1 MSRKI
6 VGAHE
11 MRAIDGERSA
21 AVVRT
26 VRQTSPAMADALTE
40 YAFGEIFARAELGR
54 RERELVTCG
63 ILGAIGGAETQLRV
77 HLSAA
82 LRTGVDPDELIALC
96 EHITPYAGFPRA
108 LNALREARALLKER
122 EHAHPGLPK
131 KVQVVDHET
140 LVSET
145 GKGEPLVLL
154 HAIGLD
160 WRMWRDA
167 ILPLSK
173 HYRVIAYDM
182 RGHGY
187 AAPAPKPLSIKRW
200 VDDLLHLADQL
211 KLEKFHVAGLS
222 LGGSVALEFALQH
235 QDRLKSLNVIATS
248 VHGSKD
254 AFLQRAE
261 ESEKH
266 GMDPQVG
273 ATLIRWFTPEWLA
286 VNGWAVRYARERIL
300 RAMVENWAGAWRA
313 IAEPHLFE
321 RLQEIK
327 VATRLIAADLDKS
340 STLESMREMAKKIH
354 KAKLHVIEG
363 ASHMVSLMRPTELA
377 EALGSAS

>member
-11 MRAIDGERSA
+11 MHAIDGERSA

-26 VRQTSPAMADALTE
+26 VRQTSPVMADALTD

-96 EHITPYAGFPRA
+96 EHVTPYAGFPRA
-108 LNALREARALLKER
+108 LNALREARAILKE
-122 EHAHPGLPK
+122 HKISHPGFPK
-131 KVQVVDHET
+131 KVQLSDHET

-145 GKGEPLVLL
+145 GKGEPLVLV

-167 ILPLSK
+167 ILPLAK
-173 HYRVIAYDM
+173 HYRVIAYDL

-200 VDDLLHLADQL
+200 AEDLLHLADHL
-211 KLEKFHVAGLS
+211 KLEKFHLAGLS
-222 LGGSVALEFALQH
+222 LGGSVALEFALAH
-235 QDRLKSLNVIATS
+235 QDRLKFLNVIATS
-248 VHGSKD
+248 VHGSKET
-254 AFLQRAE
+254 FLQRAHDAE
-261 ESEKH
+261 KQGMES
-266 GMDPQVG
+266 QVG
-273 ATLIRWFTPEWLA
+273 PTLIRWFTPEWLA

-300 RAMVENWAGAWRA
+300 RAMMENWTGAWRA
-313 IAEPHLFE
+313 IADPHLFE

-327 VATRLIAADLDKS
+327 VASRLIAAELDKS
-340 STLESMREMAKKIH
+340 ATLDSMREMAKKMQ
-354 KAKLHVIEG
+354 KAKLQVIEG
-363 ASHMVSLMRPTELA
+363 ASHMVSLMKPLELA
-377 EALGSAS
+377 DALV

>member
-6 VGAHE
+6 LGVHE
-11 MRAIDGERSA
+11 MHAIDGERSA

-26 VRQTSPAMADALTE
+26 VRQTSPALADALTE

-96 EHITPYAGFPRA
+96 EHLTPYAGFPRA
-108 LNALREARALLKER
+108 LNALREARVILKEHKIAR
-122 EHAHPGLPK
+122 PGLPK
-131 KVQVVDHET
+131 KVQLSDHET
-140 LVSET
+140 IVSDT

-167 ILPLSK
+167 IFPLAK
-173 HYRVIAYDM
+173 HYRVIAYDL

-187 AAPAPKPLSIKRW
+187 AAPAPKPLTVKRW
-200 VDDLLHLADQL
+200 VEDLLHLADQL
-211 KLEKFHVAGLS
+211 KLEKFHLAGLS
-222 LGGSVALEFALQH
+222 MGGTVALEFALAHQH
-235 QDRLKSLNVIATS
+235 RLKSLNVIATS
-248 VHGSKD
+248 VHGSKET
-254 AFLQRAE
+254 FLQRAHDA
-261 ESEKH
+261 EKH
-266 GMDPQVG
+266 GMAAQVG
-273 ATLIRWFTPEWLA
+273 PTLIRWFTPEWLA
-286 VNGWAVRYARERIL
+286 VNGWAVRYTRERIL
-300 RAMVENWAGAWRA
+300 RAMMENWTGAWRA
-313 IAEPHLFE
+313 IADPHLFE

-327 VATRLIAADLDKS
+327 VTTRLIAAELDKS
-340 STLESMREMAKKIH
+340 TTLDSMREMAKKIH
-354 KAKLHVIEG
+354 KTKLQVIEG
-363 ASHMVSLMRPTELA
+363 ASHMVSLMRPAELA
-377 EALGSAS
+377 DALT

>member
-11 MRAIDGERSA
+11 MHAIDGQRSA

-26 VRQTSPAMADALTE
+26 VRQTSPALADALTDHV
-40 YAFGEIFARAELGR
+40 FGEIFARAELGR

-96 EHITPYAGFPRA
+96 EHLTPYAGFPRA
-108 LNALREARALLKER
+108 LNALSEARAILKA
-122 EHAHPGLPK
+122 HKITHPGLPK
-131 KVQVVDHET
+131 KIQLQDHET
-140 LVSET
+140 IVSET

-167 ILPLSK
+167 ILPLAK
-173 HYRVIAYDM
+173 QHRVIAYDL

-200 VDDLLHLADQL
+200 AQDLLHLADL
-211 KLEKFHVAGLS
+211 LDLEKFHLAGLS
-222 LGGSVALEFALQH
+222 LGGTVALEFALEH
-235 QDRLKSLNVIATS
+235 PDRLKSLSVIATS
-248 VHGSKD
+248 VHGAKD
-254 AFLQRAE
+254 TFLQRAHDA
-261 ESEKH
+261 EKH
-266 GMDPQVG
+266 GMDSQIP
-273 ATLIRWFTPEWLA
+273 ATLTRWFTPEWLA

-321 RLQEIK
+321 RLHEVKI
-327 VATRLIAADLDKS
+327 ATRLIAADLDKS
-340 STLESMREMAKKIH
+340 STLESMREMARKIQ
-354 KAKLHVIEG
+354 KAKLQVIEG
-363 ASHMVSLMRPTELA
+363 ASHMVSLMRPIELA
-377 EALGSAS
+377 EALL

>member
-11 MRAIDGERSA
+11 MHAIDGERSA

-26 VRQTSPAMADALTE
+26 VRQTSPTMADALTE
-40 YAFGEIFARAELGR
+40 YVFGEVFARAELGR

-63 ILGAIGGAETQLRV
+63 VLGAIGGAETQLRV

-96 EHITPYAGFPRA
+96 EHLSPYAGFPRA
-108 LNALREARALLKER
+108 LNALREARAILQ
-122 EHAHPGLPK
+122 EHKLARPGLPK
-131 KVQVVDHET
+131 KVRLGDHDTVVS
-140 LVSET
+140 VT

-167 ILPLSK
+167 ILPLAK
-173 HYRVIAYDM
+173 HHRVIAYDL

-187 AAPAPKPLSIKRW
+187 AQPAPKPLSLKRW
-200 VDDLLHLADQL
+200 ADDLLHLSDHL

-222 LGGSVALEFALQH
+222 LGGSIALEFALAH

-248 VHGSKD
+248 VHGSKET
-254 AFLQRAE
+254 FLQRAE
-261 ESEKH
+261 DSEKH
-266 GMDPQVG
+266 GMDAQV
-273 ATLIRWFTPEWLA
+273 APTLIRWFTPEWLA
-286 VNGWAVRYARERIL
+286 VNGWSVRYARERIL
-300 RAMVENWAGAWRA
+300 RAMVDNWAGAWRA

-321 RLQEIK
+321 RIHEIK
-327 VATRLIAADLDKS
+327 VTTRLIAAELDKS
-340 STLESMREMAKKIH
+340 ATLDSMREMARKIH
-354 KAKLHVIEG
+354 KAKLHIIEG
-363 ASHMVSLMRPTELA
+363 ASHMASLMRPVELA
-377 EALGSAS
+377 EALL

>member
-11 MRAIDGERSA
+11 MHAIDGQRSA

-26 VRQTSPAMADALTE
+26 VRQTSPALADALTDHV
-40 YAFGEIFARAELGR
+40 FGEIFARAELGR

-82 LRTGVDPDELIALC
+82 LRTGVDPDELVALC
-96 EHITPYAGFPRA
+96 EHLTPYAGFPRA
-108 LNALREARALLKER
+108 LNALSEARAILR
-122 EHAHPGLPK
+122 EHKITRPGLPK
-131 KVQVVDHET
+131 KIQLSDHET
-140 LVSET
+140 LVSDS

-167 ILPLSK
+167 ILPLTKK
-173 HYRVIAYDM
+173 HRVIAYDL

-187 AAPAPKPLSIKRW
+187 AAPAPKPLSVKRW
-200 VDDLLHLADQL
+200 AEDLLHLADQL

-222 LGGSVALEFALQH
+222 LGGMVAMEFALEH
-235 QDRLKSLNVIATS
+235 PERLKSLNVVASAIHEVKETYM
-248 VHGSKD
+248 
-254 AFLQRAE
+254 QRAHDA
-261 ESEKH
+261 EKQ
-266 GMDPQVG
+266 GVEAQIG
-273 ATLIRWFTPEWLA
+273 TTLTRWFTPEWLA

-300 RAMVENWAGAWRA
+300 RSMVENWAGAWRA
-313 IAEPHLFE
+313 IAEAHLFE
-321 RLQEIK
+321 RLHEIK
-327 VATRLIAADLDKS
+327 VATKLVAAELDKGA
-340 STLESMREMAKKIH
+340 TVESMREMAKKIQ
-354 KAKLHVIEG
+354 KAKLQVIEG
-363 ASHMVSLMRPTELA
+363 ASHMVSLMRPVELA
-377 EALGSAS
+377 EALG

>member
-11 MRAIDGERSA
+11 MHAIDGERSA

-40 YAFGEIFARAELGR
+40 YVFGEIFARAELGR

-63 ILGAIGGAETQLRV
+63 ILAAIGGAETQLRV

-96 EHITPYAGFPRA
+96 EHVTPYAGFPRA
-108 LNALREARALLKER
+108 LNALREARAILKEHKLTR
-122 EHAHPGLPK
+122 PNFPK
-131 KVQVVDHET
+131 KIQLSDHET
-140 LVSET
+140 LVAET
-145 GKGEPLVLL
+145 GKGEPMVLL

-167 ILPLSK
+167 ILPLAK
-173 HYRVIAYDM
+173 HYRVIAYDL

-187 AAPAPKPLSIKRW
+187 AAPAPKPLSVKRW
-200 VDDLLHLADQL
+200 ADDLLQLADQL
-211 KLEKFHVAGLS
+211 KLEKFHLAGLS
-222 LGGSVALEFALQH
+222 LGGIVALEFALDH
-235 QDRLKSLNVIATS
+235 PERLKSLNVVASS
-248 VHGSKD
+248 VHGNKD
-254 AFLQRAE
+254 AYQQRAQE
-261 ESEKH
+261 AEKH
-266 GMDPQVG
+266 GVEPQIG
-273 ATLIRWFTPEWLA
+273 PTLTRWFTPEWLA
-286 VNGWAVRYARERIL
+286 VNGWAVRYSRERIL
-300 RAMVENWAGAWRA
+300 RSMVENWAGAWRA

-327 VATRLIAADLDKS
+327 VATKLIAADLDKS
-340 STLESMREMAKKIH
+340 VPVDSMREMAKKIH

-363 ASHMVSLMRPTELA
+363 ASHMVSLMRPAELA
-377 EALGSAS
+377 EALV

>member
-11 MRAIDGERSA
+11 MHAIDGERSA

-26 VRQTSPAMADALTE
+26 VRQTSPVMADALTD

-96 EHITPYAGFPRA
+96 EHVTPYAGFPRA
-108 LNALREARALLKER
+108 LNALREARAILKE
-122 EHAHPGLPK
+122 HKASHPNLPK
-131 KVQVVDHET
+131 KVNLSDHET

-145 GKGEPLVLL
+145 GKGEPIVLL

-167 ILPLSK
+167 IVPLAK
-173 HYRVIAYDM
+173 HYRVIAYDL

-200 VDDLLHLADQL
+200 AEDLLHLADHL
-211 KLEKFHVAGLS
+211 KLEKFHLAGLS
-222 LGGSVALEFALQH
+222 LGGSVALEFALAH

-254 AFLQRAE
+254 TFLERAHDA
-261 ESEKH
+261 EKQ
-266 GMDPQVG
+266 GMEAQVG
-273 ATLIRWFTPEWLA
+273 PTLIRWFTPEWLA
-286 VNGWAVRYARERIL
+286 VNGWAVRYSRERIL
-300 RAMVENWAGAWRA
+300 RAMMENWAGAWRA
-313 IAEPHLFE
+313 IADPHLFE

-327 VATRLIAADLDKS
+327 VATRLIAAELDKS
-340 STLESMREMAKKIH
+340 ATLDSMREMAKKIH
-354 KAKLHVIEG
+354 KAKLQVIEG

-377 EALGSAS
+377 DALV

>member
-6 VGAHE
+6 VGTHE
-11 MRAIDGERSA
+11 MHAIDGTRGA

-26 VRQTSPAMADALTE
+26 VRQTSPVLADALTD

-63 ILGAIGGAETQLRV
+63 ILAAIGGAETQLRV

-96 EHITPYAGFPRA
+96 EHLTPYAGFPRA
-108 LNALREARALLKER
+108 LNALSEARAILRDHKASR
-122 EHAHPGLPK
+122 PNLPK
-131 KVQVVDHET
+131 RVELSDHET
-140 LVSET
+140 IVSDT

-167 ILPLSK
+167 IVPLAK
-173 HYRVIAYDM
+173 HRRVIAYDL

-187 AAPAPKPLSIKRW
+187 AAPAPKPLSVKRW
-200 VDDLLHLADQL
+200 AEDLLHLADHL
-211 KLEKFHVAGLS
+211 KLDKFHLAGLS
-222 LGGSVALEFALQH
+222 MGGTVALEFALFH
-235 QDRLKSLNVIATS
+235 QDRLKSLNVVATS
-248 VHGSKD
+248 VHGSKET
-254 AFLQRAE
+254 FLQRAQD
-261 ESEKH
+261 SEKH
-266 GMDPQVG
+266 GMEPQVT
-273 ATLIRWFTPEWLA
+273 ATLVRWFTPEWLA
-286 VNGWAVRYARERIL
+286 ANGWAVRYARERVL
-300 RAMVENWAGAWRA
+300 RAMTENWAGAWRA

-327 VATRLIAADLDKS
+327 VTTKLIAAELDKS
-340 STLESMREMAKKIH
+340 ATLDSMREMAKKIQ
-354 KAKLHVIEG
+354 KAKLQVIEG
-363 ASHMVSLMRPTELA
+363 ASHMVSLMKPVELA
-377 EALGSAS
+377 DALG